1 MFRHI
6 ATLASVLAVA
16 GMLAASSSHAAS
28 SLTPLTRIN
37 NLTFSKAVSLPGI
50 TLAAGTYVFES
61 GPAGTHPDIVRV
73 LSQNRQTQFYLGFTI
88 PKNRPRN
95 AAPGILTFGEAP
107 AGGAAPI
114 LVWYPVGSSSG
125 HEFMYR

>member
-6 ATLASVLAVA
+6 ATLASVVAVA
-16 GMLAASSSHAAS
+16 GLLAASSSHAAS
-28 SLTPLTRIN
+28 RPTPLTRIN
-37 NLTFSKAVSLPGI
+37 NLTFSRPVSLPGV

-61 GPAGTHPDIVRV
+61 GPAGTDPYIVRV

-88 PKNRPRN
+88 PKARPRN
-95 AAPGILTFGEAP
+95 AAASILTFGEAP

-114 LVWYPVGSSSG
+114 LVWYPVGSGTG